1 MLDFVRSM
9 FRSFSSMISN
19 QKGVDVVEI
28 NDTTATDLD
37 YSIPELWSVKVRLD
51 AIKSAFWGS
60 RFEGK
65 QGSGMPIII
74 NTDFAKGPGDVIHF
88 QTMKRLKG
96 AGVTGETVLTGSEQ
110 TLSLGQF
117 DLTVD
122 WLRNAVGFNKRATK
136 RANFDAVM
144 VAGTQLSDWMARATD
159 DDLMS
164 ELVGPAGSE
173 AVTTIRA
180 GGKTADADLNS
191 ADVFNTTCVDRI
203 KVAILRKGAIPF
215 QVKTVNGATLK

>member
-1 MLDFVRSM
+1 
-9 FRSFSSMISN
+9 
-19 QKGVDVVEI
+19 
-28 NDTTATDLD
+28 
-37 YSIPELWSVKVRLD
+37 
-51 AIKSAFWGS
+51 
-60 RFEGK
+60 
-65 QGSGMPIII
+65 
-74 NTDFAKGPGDVIHF
+74 
-88 QTMKRLKG
+88 MKRLKG

-180 GGKTADADLNS
+180 GGKTSDANLTS
-191 ADVFNTTCVDRI
+191 ADVFNSACLDRI
-203 KVAILRKGAIPF
+203 KVALLRKGAIPF
-215 QVKTVNGATLK
+215 QVKSVNGATLKFFGVVIDPIDAYNLRGDDAWFSAQRDANLRGLDNPIFSGAFVSKGSYGSNVIKSYSVNCGKLLN